1 MEKGKGL
8 RLSVAWDVNAPVVT
22 CDGRRSIGSD
32 KGQAPVNLEALTS
45 CLTSASCV
53 VTQVSTGLI
62 IGMLLFMVA
71 SGLSLIFGV
80 LGVINFAHGAFYMA
94 GAYIAFF
101 TYQAT
106 SSFFLAFLAGAVGA
120 GVIGVV
126 FERFIISRVYGKD
139 ILMQLLVCYAVILI
153 FDDLVKLIAGP
164 EYQMMGM
171 PEVFALP
178 PLEVFGGFIPAYYVF
193 MILTSLAIGA
203 ILWLAIEKTRIG
215 KIIRALAIN
224 PQMVGALGINTT
236 LLYASVFGVGS
247 VLAGIAG
254 ALAAPT
260 RTLTP
265 GMGLS
270 ILIESFI
277 VTVIGGMGSIV
288 GALIAALILGFTR
301 AFGAIG
307 FPLFVDGIMFG
318 LMALVLV
325 LRPRG
330 LLGREIVR

>member
-1 MEKGKGL
+1 M
-8 RLSVAWDVNAPVVT
+8 N
-22 CDGRRSIGSD
+22 I
-32 KGQAPVNLEALTS
+32 EALAACLSSGS
-45 CLTSASCV
+45 CA
-53 VTQVSTGLI
+53 VTQISTALI

-80 LGVINFAHGAFYMA
+80 LGVINFAHGAFYMV
-94 GAYIAFF
+94 GAYFAYAV
-101 TYQAT
+101 YQAT
-106 SSFFLAFLAGAVGA
+106 SSFLLAFLAGA
-120 GVIGVV
+120 IGVGIV
-126 FERFIISRVYGKD
+126 GVLFERFIMSRVYGKD
-139 ILMQLLVCYAVILI
+139 ILMQLLVCYGTILI
-153 FDDLVKLIAGP
+153 FDDLVKVFAGA
-164 EYQMMGM
+164 EYKMMGM

-178 PLEVFGGFIPAYYVF
+178 PLEFGGGFVPAYYVF
-193 MILTSLAIGA
+193 MIGVSLSIGVG
-203 ILWLAIEKTRIG
+203 LWLAIERTRLG
-215 KIIRALAIN
+215 KIVRALAIN

-236 LLYASVFGVGS
+236 LLYAGVFGVGS

-288 GALIAALILGFTR
+288 GALIAALLIGFTR

-318 LMALVLV
+318 MMALVLIIK
-325 LRPRG
+325 PSG
-330 LLGREIVR
+330 LLGREPAR

>member
-1 MEKGKGL
+1 M
-8 RLSVAWDVNAPVVT
+8 NF
-22 CDGRRSIGSD
+22 
-32 KGQAPVNLEALTS
+32 EAL
-45 CLTSASCV
+45 LSCV
-53 VTQVSTGLI
+53 SSGSCFVTQISTALI

-94 GAYIAFF
+94 GAYFAYAVF
-101 TYQAT
+101 QLT
-106 SSFFLAFLAGAVGA
+106 SSFLLAFLAGALGVGIV
-120 GVIGVV
+120 GIL
-126 FERFIISRVYGKD
+126 FERFIMSRVYGKD
-139 ILMQLLVCYAVILI
+139 VLMQLLVCYATILI
-153 FDDLVKLIAGP
+153 FDDLVKIIAGS
-164 EYQMMGM
+164 EYKMMGM

-178 PLEVFGGFIPAYYVF
+178 PIEFAGGFIPPYYIF
-193 MILTSLAIGA
+193 MVVLSLSIGGG
-203 ILWLAIEKTRIG
+203 LWFVIEKTRLG
-215 KIIRALAIN
+215 KIVRALEVN
-224 PQMVGALGINTT
+224 PQMVGALGINTA
-236 LLYASVFGVGS
+236 LLYAAVFGLGS
-247 VLAGIAG
+247 ILAGIAG

-288 GALIAALILGFTR
+288 GALVAALLIGFIR

-325 LRPRG
+325 IKPSG
-330 LLGREIVR
+330 LFGRETAR

>member
-1 MEKGKGL
+1 M
-8 RLSVAWDVNAPVVT
+8 
-22 CDGRRSIGSD
+22 
-32 KGQAPVNLEALTS
+32 NLDALYS
-45 CLTSASCV
+45 CLSSSSCV
-53 VTQVSTGLI
+53 VTQVSTALI

-94 GAYIAFF
+94 GAYLAFF
-101 TYQAT
+101 AYRSS
-106 SSFFLAFLAGAVGA
+106 SSFLLAFLAGGLGA
-120 GVIGVV
+120 GLIGVI
-126 FERFIISRVYGKD
+126 FERFVISKVYGKD
-139 ILMQLLVCYAVILI
+139 ILMQLLVCYAIILI
-153 FDDLVKLIAGP
+153 FDDLVKMIAGP

-171 PEVFALP
+171 PDVFALP
-178 PLEVFGGFIPAYYVF
+178 PLEFAGGFIPAYYVF
-193 MILTSLAIGA
+193 MIVASLSIGA
-203 ILWLAIEKTRIG
+203 VLWLAIEKTRLG

-236 LLYASVFGVGS
+236 LLYAAVFGVGS
-247 VLAGIAG
+247 ALAGIAG

-288 GALIAALILGFTR
+288 GALIAALLIGFTR

-318 LMALVLV
+318 MMAVVLIV
-325 LRPRG
+325 KPSG
-330 LLGREIVR
+330 LLGREMAR

>member
-1 MEKGKGL
+1 M
-8 RLSVAWDVNAPVVT
+8 
-22 CDGRRSIGSD
+22 
-32 KGQAPVNLEALTS
+32 NLDALYS
-45 CLTSASCV
+45 CLSSSSCV
-53 VTQVSTGLI
+53 VTQVSTALI

-101 TYQAT
+101 AYRSS
-106 SSFFLAFLAGAVGA
+106 SSFLLAFLAGGLGA
-120 GVIGVV
+120 GLIGVI
-126 FERFIISRVYGKD
+126 FERFVISKVYGKD
-139 ILMQLLVCYAVILI
+139 ILMQLLVCYAIILI
-153 FDDLVKLIAGP
+153 FDDLVKMIAGP
-164 EYQMMGM
+164 EYRMMGM
-171 PEVFALP
+171 PDVFALP
-178 PLEVFGGFIPAYYVF
+178 PLEFAGGFIPAYYVF
-193 MILTSLAIGA
+193 MIVASLSIGA
-203 ILWLAIEKTRIG
+203 VLWLAIEKTRLG

-236 LLYASVFGVGS
+236 LLYAAVFGVGS
-247 VLAGIAG
+247 ALAGIAG

-288 GALIAALILGFTR
+288 GALIAALLIGFTR

-318 LMALVLV
+318 MMAVVLIV
-325 LRPRG
+325 KPSG
-330 LLGREIVR
+330 LLGREMAR

>member
-1 MEKGKGL
+1 M
-8 RLSVAWDVNAPVVT
+8 
-22 CDGRRSIGSD
+22 
-32 KGQAPVNLEALTS
+32 NLEALAS
-45 CLTSASCV
+45 CLTTGACV
-53 VTQVSTGLI
+53 VTQISTALI

-94 GAYIAFF
+94 GAYFAFF

-106 SSFFLAFLAGAVGA
+106 SSFLLAFLAGAVGV
-120 GVIGVV
+120 GIIGVL
-126 FERFIISRVYGKD
+126 FERFLMSKVYGND
-139 ILMQLLVCYAVILI
+139 VLMQLLVCYATILI
-153 FDDLVKLIAGP
+153 FDDLVKVIAGP
-164 EYQMMGM
+164 EYKMMGM
-171 PEVFALP
+171 PDVFALP
-178 PLEVFGGFIPAYYVF
+178 PLEFGGGFIPAYYAF
-193 MILTSLAIGA
+193 MTLVSLAIGA
-203 ILWLAIEKTRIG
+203 GLWLAIEKTRLG
-215 KIIRALAIN
+215 KIVRALAIN
-224 PQMVGALGINTT
+224 PQMVGALGINTR
-236 LLYASVFGVGS
+236 LLYASVFGIGS
-247 VLAGIAG
+247 MLAGIAG

-288 GALIAALILGFTR
+288 GALIAALLIGFTR

-318 LMALVLV
+318 MMALVLIV
-325 LRPRG
+325 KPSG
-330 LLGREIVR
+330 LLGREVAR

>member
-1 MEKGKGL
+1 
-8 RLSVAWDVNAPVVT
+8 
-22 CDGRRSIGSD
+22 
-32 KGQAPVNLEALTS
+32 VNLEALAS
-45 CLTSASCV
+45 CLSSSSCV
-53 VTQVSTGLI
+53 VTQVSTALI

-101 TYQAT
+101 AYQSTT
-106 SSFFLAFLAGAVGA
+106 SFLLAFLAGAVGT
-120 GVIGVV
+120 GIIGVL
-126 FERFIISRVYGKD
+126 FERFIISKVYGKD

-153 FDDLVKLIAGP
+153 FDDLVKIIAGP
-164 EYQMMGM
+164 EYKMMGM
-171 PEVFALP
+171 PEIFALP
-178 PLEVFGGFIPAYYVF
+178 PLEFAGGFIPAYYVF
-193 MILTSLAIGA
+193 MIVASLSIGLF
-203 ILWLAIEKTRIG
+203 LWLAIEKTRVG
-215 KIIRALAIN
+215 KIVRALAIN

-236 LLYASVFGVGS
+236 LLYAAVFGVGS

-265 GMGLS
+265 GMGVS

-288 GALIAALILGFTR
+288 GALIAALLIGFTR

-318 LMALVLV
+318 MMAVVLIIK
-325 LRPRG
+325 PSG
-330 LLGREIVR
+330 LLGREVPS

>member
-1 MEKGKGL
+1 M
-8 RLSVAWDVNAPVVT
+8 NF
-22 CDGRRSIGSD
+22 
-32 KGQAPVNLEALTS
+32 EAL
-45 CLTSASCV
+45 LSCV
-53 VTQVSTGLI
+53 SSGSCFVTQISTALI

-94 GAYIAFF
+94 GAYFAYAVF
-101 TYQAT
+101 QLT
-106 SSFFLAFLAGAVGA
+106 SSFLLAFLAGALGVGIV
-120 GVIGVV
+120 GIL
-126 FERFIISRVYGKD
+126 FERFIMSRVYGKD
-139 ILMQLLVCYAVILI
+139 VLMQLLVCYATILI
-153 FDDLVKLIAGP
+153 FDDLVKIIAGS
-164 EYQMMGM
+164 EYKMMGM

-178 PLEVFGGFIPAYYVF
+178 PIEFAGGFIPPYYIF
-193 MILTSLAIGA
+193 MVVLSLSIGGG
-203 ILWLAIEKTRIG
+203 LWFVIEKTRLG
-215 KIIRALAIN
+215 KIVRALEVN
-224 PQMVGALGINTT
+224 PQMVGALGINTA
-236 LLYASVFGVGS
+236 LLYAAVFGLGS

-288 GALIAALILGFTR
+288 GALVAALLIGFIR

-325 LRPRG
+325 IKPSG
-330 LLGREIVR
+330 LFGRETAR

>member
-1 MEKGKGL
+1 MNI
-8 RLSVAWDVNAPVVT
+8 D
-22 CDGRRSIGSD
+22 
-32 KGQAPVNLEALTS
+32 ALTACLSSGS
-45 CLTSASCV
+45 CA
-53 VTQVSTGLI
+53 VTQISTALI

-80 LGVINFAHGAFYMA
+80 LGVINFAHGAFYMV
-94 GAYIAFF
+94 GAYFAFAV
-101 TYQAT
+101 YQAT
-106 SSFFLAFLAGAVGA
+106 SSFLLAFLAAGLGVGIV
-120 GVIGVV
+120 GVL
-126 FERFIISRVYGKD
+126 FERFIMSRVYGKD
-139 ILMQLLVCYAVILI
+139 ILMQLLVSYATILI
-153 FDDLVKLIAGP
+153 FDDLVKMIAGS
-164 EYQMMGM
+164 EYKMMGM

-178 PLEVFGGFIPAYYVF
+178 PLEFAGGFVPAYYVF
-193 MILTSLAIGA
+193 MIVASLSIGVG
-203 ILWLAIEKTRIG
+203 LWLAIEKTRLG
-215 KIIRALAIN
+215 KIVRALAIN

-236 LLYASVFGVGS
+236 LLYAGVFGVGS
-247 VLAGIAG
+247 VLAGMAG

-288 GALIAALILGFTR
+288 GALVAALLIGFTR

-318 LMALVLV
+318 MMALVLIIK
-325 LRPRG
+325 PSG
-330 LLGREIVR
+330 LFGRETAR